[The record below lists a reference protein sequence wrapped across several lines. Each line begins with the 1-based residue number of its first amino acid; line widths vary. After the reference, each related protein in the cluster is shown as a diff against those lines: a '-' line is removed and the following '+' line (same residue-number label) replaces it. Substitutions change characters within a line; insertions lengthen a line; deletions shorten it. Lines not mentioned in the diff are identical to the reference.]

1 MYKYEYKSESA
12 SSYTT
17 IKDFTTSTSA
27 YFTPKSAGRYFVRVI
42 AQDMNPTTKVKNF
55 TVTVK

>member
-1 MYKYEYKSESA
+1 MYKYEYKSEGA

-17 IKDFTTSTSA
+17 IKDYTTATSA

-42 AQDMNPTTKVKNF
+42 AQDMTPTTKVKCF